1 MAVEL
6 FNSFKPET
14 RPHINYEINRII
26 GLPPRI
32 LVNKIHVWIA
42 IMKLKQ
48 TTNLNNDLPKGK
60 TKNNQQTL
68 DDELKSSKHLIARIE
83 QERDYFHTCI
93 NSQY

>member
-1 MAVEL
+1 LANQIYAL
-6 FNSFKPET
+6 
-14 RPHINYEINRII
+14 
-26 GLPPRI
+26 
-32 LVNKIHVWIA
+32 IA
-42 IMKLKQ
+42 IMKTKQ
-48 TTNLNNDLPKGK
+48 PTNLNNDLPKEK